1 MYKMII
7 NILVGSVVAIS
18 PLAHASFQLETMT
31 VILNASEQRKVF
43 NVRNTGKEP
52 ILLATRVTDID
63 GSSKIS
69 QHVMTSPPITR
80 IEPQQS
86 QQINFVLKNDV
97 NISHETLLKVSF
109 QSIGET
115 KKNTTKMP
123 VRQEIAMLIVPADM
137 MVSPSPWDALVVK
150 QQNNHLTLSNTGRQ
164 VIRLSRNFTALPGNE
179 IYNLEQFYL
188 RPGESKTVTT
198 KQSVDE
204 IRISPLSRYGFK
216 MQNEPVIRVTP

>member
-1 MYKMII
+1 MHKIII

-18 PLAHASFQLETMT
+18 HLTHASFQLETMT
-31 VILNASEQRKVF
+31 VILDASEQRKVF

-52 ILLATRVTDID
+52 ILLATQVTDID
-63 GSSKIS
+63 GGSKIS
-69 QHVMTSPPITR
+69 QHVMVSPPITR

-86 QQINFVLKNDV
+86 QQINFVLKNGV
-97 NISHETLLKVSF
+97 NISNETLLKASF
-109 QSIGET
+109 QGIGET